1 MKDNSRKKII
11 NLIMAIMTVV
21 MFILAF
27 YNCDRKEGYYVDEPW
42 SYGLANSYY
51 KPFLQDYD
59 GYMENWHDGSFFM
72 DYVET
77 SEEDTFSYD
86 SVFYNQS
93 HDVHPPMFYCLLHTV
108 CSFFPGSFSKWYGLS
123 INLLLFVIQLNI
135 LFALCK
141 LFFDKDSLS
150 PLASVLIYGI
160 NAGAMSMVVYLRMYT
175 LATMWTLLFVYLT
188 CRFVKKVMEA
198 DDNSEDVHGKKAGRI
213 SLKNLNGLGLI
224 PLALTVMCG
233 ILSHYFFVVFCGM
246 FGFFCALYMFI
257 VKRRK
262 ETCIYTIACVVGGT
276 VGFLIFPSMWSH
288 FMDTNVSWEVLVNLK
303 NFNIEWITTRLSDFY
318 GYIAKEWTGG
328 TTLLSVLLITELIL
342 MIIHLANKERRKRS
356 ALLYILATT
365 VVCHFVL
372 IAEIAID
379 LTDRYHFF
387 IYPFMGLIALK
398 TLYDILSDVFTKKNV
413 SSVEDS
419 ESKNR
424 NAKADIIVT
433 LAGTCLAIILAI
445 VGTTNYIYPGYG
457 KALEE
462 MGTTYKDVPAF
473 YVCKGD
479 HVIINDCL
487 FAGQQD
493 AVYPI
498 YYDKLDEIPDILASS
513 DYDTSKGLVV
523 YAEIYWNE
531 EETAERVAKMTGLK
545 VDKKIYDNTY
555 TQIYYLSE
563 GEKQ

>member
-175 LATMWTLLFVYLT
+175 LATMWTLFFVYLT
-188 CRFVKKVMEA
+188 CRYITKVMAEGSK
-198 DDNSEDVHGKKAGRI
+198 DNSVKWYAM
-213 SLKNLNGLGLI
+213 I
-224 PLALTVMCG
+224 PFALTVMCG

-246 FGFFCALYMFI
+246 FGFLSALYLFI
-257 VKRRK
+257 KKKRK
-262 ETCIYTIACVVGGT
+262 ETYFYVAGCVIGGAA
-276 VGFLIFPSMWSH
+276 GFLIFPSMWSH
-288 FMDTNVSWEVLVNLK
+288 FMDTNVSWEVLVNLM

-356 ALLYILATT
+356 ALLYILAIT

-398 TLYDILSDVFTKKNV
+398 TLYDILSDAFAKKTS

-433 LAGTCLAIILAI
+433 LAGTCLAIVLAI

-531 EETAERVAKMTGLK
+531 EETAERVAEMTGLK

-555 TQIYYLSE
+555 TQIYYL
-563 GEKQ
+563 K